1 MLPSNQKYLV
11 FDTETE
17 GLNLHS
23 SKTWQLSWIVCQ
35 GNKVIETH
43 DKFIKHKELNI
54 PEVVRKLTGFNWDSY
69 NAKAESLIS
78 VWSKFEKYLFDPQYI
93 VVGQNLLGFDVYMI
107 AHLQRMLGQ
116 QPDYSY
122 LPRIY
127 DTRALAKAYREEL
140 EKPRRDDLLSW
151 QYKLINDKT
160 LKAKVSQNQLLK
172 FFDIDFDEEKLHDAL
187 YDIKMCYKVFL
198 KLKKHVDL

>member
-23 SKTWQLSWIVCQ
+23 SKTWQLSWIICQ
-35 GNKVIETH
+35 GSKILETH
-43 DKFIKHKELNI
+43 DEFIAHKHLNVS
-54 PEVVRKLTGFNWDSY
+54 EGAKRVTGFNWETY
-69 NAKAESLIS
+69 NKKSKTLS
-78 VWSKFEKYLFDPQYI
+78 QVWSKFEKYIFDPQYI

-107 AHLQRMLGQ
+107 AALQRMLGQ
-116 QPDYSY
+116 TPDYSY

-140 EKPRRDDLLSW
+140 DRPKGNLLSW
-151 QYKLINDKT
+151 QYKIINDRT

-172 FFDIDFDEEKLHDAL
+172 FFDIDFDEDKLHDAL
-187 YDIKMCYKVFL
+187 YDIKMCYQIFL
-198 KLKKHVDL
+198 KLKKHMDL

>member
-35 GNKVIETH
+35 GKNVIETH

-54 PEVVRKLTGFNWDSY
+54 PEVVRKLTGFDWDKY
-69 NAKAESLIS
+69 NQKAESLIS
-78 VWSKFEKYLFDPQYI
+78 VWSQFEQYLFDPQYI

-107 AHLQRMLGQ
+107 SHLQRMLGQ
-116 QPDYSY
+116 EPDYSY

-127 DTRALAKAYREEL
+127 DTRALGKAYREEL
-140 EKPRRDDLLSW
+140 DKPKRDFLGW
-151 QYKLINDKT
+151 QYKIMNDRS

-172 FFDIDFDEEKLHDAL
+172 FFDIDFEEDKLHDAL
-187 YDIKMCYKVFL
+187 YDIKMCYEIFL
-198 KLKKHVDL
+198 KLKKHMDL

>member
-23 SKTWQLSWIVCQ
+23 SKTWQLSWIICQ
-35 GNKVIETH
+35 GNKVLETH

-54 PEVVRKLTGFNWDSY
+54 PEVVRKLTGFDWDKY
-69 NAKAESLIS
+69 NSKAESLIS

-140 EKPRRDDLLSW
+140 DKPRGDDLLSW
-151 QYKLINDKT
+151 QYKIINDRR

-172 FFDIDFDEEKLHDAL
+172 FFDIDFEEEKLHDAL
-187 YDIKMCYKVFL
+187 YDIKMCYQVFL
-198 KLKKHVDL
+198 KLKKHMDL

>member
-23 SKTWQLSWIVCQ
+23 SKTWQLSWIICQ
-35 GNKVIETH
+35 GSKILETH
-43 DKFIKHKELNI
+43 DEFIAHKHLNVS
-54 PEVVRKLTGFNWDSY
+54 EGAKRETGFNWETY
-69 NAKAESLIS
+69 NKKSKTLS
-78 VWSKFEKYLFDPQYI
+78 QVWSKFEKYIFDPQYI

-107 AHLQRMLGQ
+107 AALQRMLGQ
-116 QPDYSY
+116 TPDYSY

-140 EKPRRDDLLSW
+140 DRPKGNLLSW
-151 QYKLINDKT
+151 QYKIINDRT

-172 FFDIDFDEEKLHDAL
+172 FFDIDFDEDKLHDAL
-187 YDIKMCYKVFL
+187 YDIKMCYQIFL
-198 KLKKHVDL
+198 KLKKHMDL

>member
-35 GNKVIETH
+35 GKNVIETH

-54 PEVVRKLTGFNWDSY
+54 PEVVRKLTGFDWDKY
-69 NAKAESLIS
+69 NEKAESLIS
-78 VWSKFEKYLFDPQYI
+78 VWSQFEKYLFDPQYI
-93 VVGQNLLGFDVYMI
+93 VIGQNLLGFDVYMI
-107 AHLQRMLGQ
+107 AHLQRMLGE

-122 LPRIY
+122 LPRMN
-127 DTRALAKAYREEL
+127 E
-140 EKPRRDDLLSW
+140 
-151 QYKLINDKT
+151 
-160 LKAKVSQNQLLK
+160 
-172 FFDIDFDEEKLHDAL
+172 
-187 YDIKMCYKVFL
+187 
-198 KLKKHVDL
+198 

>member
-17 GLNLHS
+17 GLNLFS

-35 GNKVIETH
+35 GDKVLETH
-43 DKFIKHKELNI
+43 DEFIAHKELNI
-54 PEVVRKLTGFNWDSY
+54 PKVVKKLTGFNWDIY
-69 NAKAESLIS
+69 NSKSRSLDA

-93 VVGQNLLGFDVYMI
+93 IVGQNLLGFDVYMI
-107 AHLQRMLGQ
+107 SILQRLLGQ

-122 LPRIY
+122 LSRIY
-127 DTRALAKAYREEL
+127 DTRALGKAYREEL
-140 EKPRRDDLLSW
+140 QKPKRDLLSW
-151 QYKLINDKT
+151 QYKIINDRS
-160 LKAKVSQNQLLK
+160 LKAKASQKQLLK

-187 YDIKMCYKVFL
+187 YDIQMCYKVFL
-198 KLKKHVDL
+198 KIKKYMDL

>member
-23 SKTWQLSWIVCQ
+23 SKTWQLSWIICQ
-35 GNKVIETH
+35 GSKILETH
-43 DKFIKHKELNI
+43 DEFIAHKHLNVS
-54 PEVVRKLTGFNWDSY
+54 EGAKRVTGFNWETY
-69 NAKAESLIS
+69 NKKSKSLS
-78 VWSKFEKYLFDPQYI
+78 QVWSKFERYIFDPQYI

-107 AHLQRMLGQ
+107 AALQRMLGQ
-116 QPDYSY
+116 TPDYSY

-140 EKPRRDDLLSW
+140 DRPKGNLLSW
-151 QYKLINDKT
+151 QYKIINDRT

-172 FFDIDFDEEKLHDAL
+172 FFDIDFDQDKLHDAL

-198 KLKKHVDL
+198 KLKKHMDL

>member
-23 SKTWQLSWIVCQ
+23 SKTWQLSWIICQ
-35 GNKVIETH
+35 GNKVLETH

-54 PEVVRKLTGFNWDSY
+54 PEVVRKLTGFDWDKY
-69 NAKAESLIS
+69 NSKAESLIS

-140 EKPRRDDLLSW
+140 DKPRGDDLLSW
-151 QYKLINDKT
+151 QYKIINDRR

-172 FFDIDFDEEKLHDAL
+172 FFDIDFEEEKLHDAL

-198 KLKKHVDL
+198 KLKKHMDL

>member
-23 SKTWQLSWIVCQ
+23 SKTWQLSWIICQ
-35 GNKVIETH
+35 GNKVLETH

-54 PEVVRKLTGFNWDSY
+54 PEVVRKLTGFDWDKY
-69 NAKAESLIS
+69 NSKAESLIS

-93 VVGQNLLGFDVYMI
+93 VVGQNLLGFDVYMVS
-107 AHLQRMLGQ
+107 HLQRMLGQ

-140 EKPRRDDLLSW
+140 DKPRGDDLLSW
-151 QYKLINDKT
+151 QYKIINDRR

-172 FFDIDFDEEKLHDAL
+172 FFDIDFEEEKLHDAL

-198 KLKKHVDL
+198 KLKKHMDL

>member
-23 SKTWQLSWIVCQ
+23 SKTWQLSWIICQ
-35 GNKVIETH
+35 GSKILETH
-43 DKFIKHKELNI
+43 DEFIAHKHLNVS
-54 PEVVRKLTGFNWDSY
+54 EGAKRVTGFNWETYDKKS
-69 NAKAESLIS
+69 KTLSQ
-78 VWSKFEKYLFDPQYI
+78 VWSKFEKYIFDPQYI

-107 AHLQRMLGQ
+107 AALQRMLGQ
-116 QPDYSY
+116 TPDYSY

-140 EKPRRDDLLSW
+140 DRPKGNLLSW
-151 QYKLINDKT
+151 QYKIINDRT

-172 FFDIDFDEEKLHDAL
+172 FFDIDFDEDKLHDAL
-187 YDIKMCYKVFL
+187 YDIKMCYQIFL
-198 KLKKHVDL
+198 KLKKHMDL

>member
-35 GNKVIETH
+35 GNKVLETH

-54 PEVVRKLTGFNWDSY
+54 PEVVRKLTGFDWDEY
-69 NAKAESLIS
+69 NSKAESLIS
-78 VWSKFEKYLFDPQYI
+78 VWSKFEQYLFDPQYI
-93 VVGQNLLGFDVYMI
+93 VVGQNLLGFDVYMVS
-107 AHLQRMLGQ
+107 HLQRMLGQ

-140 EKPRRDDLLSW
+140 DKPRGDFLSW
-151 QYKLINDKT
+151 QYKILNDRS

-172 FFDIDFDEEKLHDAL
+172 FFDIDFEEEKLHDAL
-187 YDIKMCYKVFL
+187 YDIQMCYKVFL
-198 KLKKHVDL
+198 KLKKHMNL